1 MRFLLVIANWLQK
14 FVVAVVVIVGDNGMS
29 DVKDDGEGGVI
40 GGWGRGR
47 STGMGRGGAVNG
59 CRECR

>member
-14 FVVAVVVIVGDNGMS
+14 FVVAVVVIVGDNGMT
-29 DVKDDGEGGVI
+29 DVKDDGEGDVI